1 MLKELIDSIKTLCK
15 SAFEKKENEVN
26 LQIPELS
33 SLKHSID
40 KTKSSLISKSR
51 TACLWL

>member
-1 MLKELIDSIKTLCK
+1 MLKELIDSTKTLHK
-15 SAFEKKENEVN
+15 SAFEKKENEVD
-26 LQIPELS
+26 LQIPEFS
-33 SLKHSID
+33 SLKRFID